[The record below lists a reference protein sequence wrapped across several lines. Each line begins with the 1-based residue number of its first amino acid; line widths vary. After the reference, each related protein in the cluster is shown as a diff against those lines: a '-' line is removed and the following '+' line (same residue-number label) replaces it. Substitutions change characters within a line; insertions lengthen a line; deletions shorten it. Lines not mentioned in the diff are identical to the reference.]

1 MRVWERGSGE
11 TLACGTGA
19 CAVGAAAVKMGI
31 ADEGKDLKVI
41 FPGGELIINYTPERV
56 LLTGGAVTAFTGEVC
71 I

>member
-1 MRVWERGSGE
+1 
-11 TLACGTGA
+11 
-19 CAVGAAAVKMGI
+19 MGI

-41 FPGGELIINYTPERV
+41 LPGGELIINYTPEKV